1 MSWSWV
7 FVCAQC
13 FFHLLG
19 MIIMME
25 ITDGMSLIFF
35 IIICIFVLEYQ
46 VWFSVFALLEA
57 PPRCLVIQDSANTQ
71 VVVRAV

>member
-1 MSWSWV
+1 MSWSWA

-19 MIIMME
+19 MIIMVE
-25 ITDGMSLIFF
+25 ITDGISLICFS
-35 IIICIFVLEYQ
+35 IICIFVLEYQ
-46 VWFSVFALLEA
+46 VCFSVFVLLEA

-71 VVVRAV
+71 VVVQAV